1 MQSKKTTRS
10 NTKTTTKDNEKTI
23 IEADEMT
30 SVATRERKETSKKP
44 SKTKKTQASANTISE
59 NTVSE
64 QQASTQIQS
73 EAVSSSN
80 NPSQNINK
88 PAQGLEVAQ
97 TGSESRHM
105 YFTEKDLNR
114 ILENLDALRSDVY
127 PTPESQQD
135 EEYVDPSFPSVC
147 LIGLGRC
154 GSNIA
159 LDVASLVHNARNYYL
174 NEFRNEQLKANEKDN
189 QPLRWLQRSFKLQQK
204 AVVKPVFL
212 IEPLVMLGDLDK
224 DIEGRIRFSSK
235 GFHSDF
241 LKEYNKLKIMDL
253 SEVHAG
259 GAGNAPILGQ
269 YLAKIILN
277 KETENFSNADWKFI
291 HSYLIDSCGIK
302 ANQSR
307 LYFYIFSAGGGT
319 GSGMASEFG
328 LAQQYSYMSKT
339 FDTRVE
345 KDALPNKQSFVF
357 EPIFTSGI
365 CILPNITN
373 QNIEMSE
380 ALHINAGRLLCKYLS
395 EEWNFSYN
403 IENDDGSS
411 ENVMKRIRPW
421 NAMML
426 ISNDIMRYAEQS
438 DTQGNTQYIDV
449 NSMEKHANQYISQ
462 QIFNILTA
470 QAVTTDYDKNYFKRA
485 GIDIGET
492 IRLDAN
498 DLFMSLAGPVA
509 IAYAES
515 EVAESE
521 KLEPSQ
527 SQLDIDDLFFR
538 SIDLPHFNKQT
549 QAIEGIS
556 LLPIESNAYR
566 KALQEYKDSG
576 YSSSNLS
583 ELHFFKNCSS
593 VVSIVSLPKDYKLS
607 YLDLNK
613 LKSHLNSLFP
623 NTTLKRYA
631 LVIGASANL
640 SLTTLVAKS
649 PCLSDDFLTLI
660 VAYIK
665 RCFAKDNYR
674 FDDSI
679 DKGIIDFIKA
689 EHFDE
694 SKLDE
699 MLHENENPAK
709 ILDTNWYAIKP
720 MYEKKYRE
728 LIGDQEKFTSINDIR
743 LTLDSVKKAIHY
755 LREIYRHRISKTKII
770 SLSSPSVSL
779 RETTEPKVEDKKV
792 DK

>member
-1 MQSKKTTRS
+1 MQSKKSQTRPLGPQRTGRVKPSPEPAIEASDDFDVIVKEPQSELILKDKHS
-10 NTKTTTKDNEKTI
+10 NT
-23 IEADEMT
+23 
-30 SVATRERKETSKKP
+30 P
-44 SKTKKTQASANTISE
+44 Y
-59 NTVSE
+59 
-64 QQASTQIQS
+64 
-73 EAVSSSN
+73 
-80 NPSQNINK
+80 
-88 PAQGLEVAQ
+88 
-97 TGSESRHM
+97 M
-105 YFTEKDLNR
+105 YFTEKDLSR
-114 ILENLDALRSDVY
+114 ILKNLDVLRSEVY
-127 PTPESQQD
+127 PSEHNQ
-135 EEYVDPSFPSVC
+135 EEGERKLPNFPSVC

-159 LDVASLVHNARNYYL
+159 LDVASLVHNARNFYL
-174 NEFRNEQLKANEKDN
+174 TEFNHEQKQAKEKETR
-189 QPLRWLQRSFKLQQK
+189 PVKWIQRSLKLQQK
-204 AVVKPVFL
+204 KTVKPVFL

-235 GFHSDF
+235 GIDNDF
-241 LKEYNKLKIMDL
+241 LREYNKLKIMDL

-277 KETENFSNADWKFI
+277 KDTEHFNNSDWKFI

-339 FDTRVE
+339 FDVRPE
-345 KDALPNKQSFVF
+345 KELASQSQSFVF

-365 CILPNITN
+365 CILPNITD
-373 QNIEMSE
+373 QGVEMSE

-403 IENDDGSS
+403 MDNEDSTS
-411 ENVMKRIRPW
+411 ENVMRRIRPW
-421 NAMML
+421 NSMML
-426 ISNDIMRYAEQS
+426 ISNDIMRYAEQNDS
-438 DTQGNTQYIDV
+438 DGGIQHIDV
-449 NSMEKHANQYISQ
+449 NAMEKHANQYISQ

-470 QAVTTDYDKNYFKRA
+470 QAVTTDYDENYFRRA

-515 EVAESE
+515 VVADSSQGGES
-521 KLEPSQ
+521 KLKLGNGDQ
-527 SQLDIDDLFFR
+527 LILDIDDLFYR
-538 SIDLPHFNKQT
+538 SIDLPHYNKQT
-549 QAIEGIS
+549 QAIEGVS
-556 LLPIESNAYR
+556 LLPVESERYR
-566 KALQEYKDSG
+566 EALRQYKDSN
-576 YSSSNLS
+576 YNAKHLS
-583 ELHFFKNCSS
+583 DLHFFKNCSS
-593 VVSIVSLPKDYKLS
+593 VVSIISLPKDYKLS
-607 YLDLNK
+607 YMDLNK
-613 LKSHLNSLFP
+613 LKMHLNSLFP

-640 SLTTLVAKS
+640 SLTTLIAKS

-665 RCFAKDNYR
+665 RCFAKDDHR
-674 FDDSI
+674 FDDSL
-679 DKGIIDFIKA
+679 DKAIIDFIRA
-689 EHFDE
+689 PVFNE
-694 SKLDE
+694 SKLE
-699 MLHENENPAK
+699 AMLVENENPAK

-728 LIGDQEKFTSINDIR
+728 LIQDSKKFTSINDIR
-743 LTLDSVKKAIHY
+743 LTLDCVKKSIHY
-755 LREIYRHRISKTKII
+755 LREIYRHKISKTKII
-770 SLSSPSVSL
+770 SLNDNFSFSEELSEKKPAKTRKSKKSD
-779 RETTEPKVEDKKV
+779 TIEDDIKE
-792 DK
+792 DE

>member
-1 MQSKKTTRS
+1 MQSKKPGLKTPGRRTDNKGSKIDSGATEEFDVIVKDKSPRTTQL
-10 NTKTTTKDNEKTI
+10 
-23 IEADEMT
+23 
-30 SVATRERKETSKKP
+30 V
-44 SKTKKTQASANTISE
+44 
-59 NTVSE
+59 
-64 QQASTQIQS
+64 
-73 EAVSSSN
+73 
-80 NPSQNINK
+80 
-88 PAQGLEVAQ
+88 
-97 TGSESRHM
+97 ESPYN
-105 YFTEKDLNR
+105 YFTEKDISR
-114 ILENLDALRSDVY
+114 ILSNLDALRNDVY
-127 PTPESQQD
+127 PSTVTEG
-135 EEYVDPSFPSVC
+135 EEPQALPNFPSVC

-159 LDVASLVHNARNYYL
+159 LDVAALVHSARNFYL
-174 NEFRNEQLKANEKDN
+174 NEFNDDQARKNIKEKESRPIKWIQRNLKM
-189 QPLRWLQRSFKLQQK
+189 QTQR
-204 AVVKPVFL
+204 AVKPVFL

-235 GFHSDF
+235 SADGNF
-241 LKEYNKLKIMDL
+241 LTDYNKLKIMDL

-277 KETENFSNADWKFI
+277 KDTENFNNTDWKFI

-339 FDTRVE
+339 FEVKPE
-345 KDALPNKQSFVF
+345 KDLASQNQSFVF

-365 CILPNITN
+365 CILPNITDRN
-373 QNIEMSE
+373 SEMSE

-403 IENDDGSS
+403 MDNEDDTHT
-411 ENVMKRIRPW
+411 ENVMRRIRPW

-426 ISNDIMRYAEQS
+426 ISNDIMRYAEQN
-438 DTQGNTQYIDV
+438 DKDGGIQYIDV
-449 NSMEKHANQYISQ
+449 NSMERHANQYISQ

-470 QAVTTDYDKNYFKRA
+470 QAVTTDYDEDYFRRA

-515 EVAESE
+515 VVPDSDEN
-521 KLEPSQ
+521 KTN
-527 SQLDIDDLFFR
+527 LDIDDLFYR

-556 LLPIESNAYR
+556 LLPIESERYRNAL
-566 KALQEYKDSG
+566 KQYKESD
-576 YSSSNLS
+576 YNPRNLRN
-583 ELHFFKNCSS
+583 LHFFQNCSS

-607 YLDLNK
+607 YMDLNK
-613 LKSHLNSLFP
+613 LKTHLNQLFP

-640 SLTTLVAKS
+640 SLTTLIAKS

-674 FDDSI
+674 FDDTLDQCI
-679 DKGIIDFIKA
+679 VEFIQA
-689 EHFDE
+689 PEFDE
-694 SKLDE
+694 AKLE
-699 MLHENENPAK
+699 SMLVTHENPAK

-728 LIGDQEKFTSINDIR
+728 LIRENKKFTSINDIR
-743 LTLDSVKKAIHY
+743 LDIDNVKKAIRY
-755 LREIYRHRISKTKII
+755 LREIYRHRISKTRII
-770 SLSSPSVSL
+770 SLN
-779 RETTEPKVEDKKV
+779 DKHSFNENLKKTIP
-792 DK
+792 DESAPE

>member
-1 MQSKKTTRS
+1 MQRKKPSVR
-10 NTKTTTKDNEKTI
+10 
-23 IEADEMT
+23 T
-30 SVATRERKETSKKP
+30 SQSRKETSA
-44 SKTKKTQASANTISE
+44 TQAGVE
-59 NTVSE
+59 NTDEYDV
-64 QQASTQIQS
+64 I
-73 EAVSSSN
+73 VKDSSSR
-80 NPSQNINK
+80 NK
-88 PAQGLEVAQ
+88 ETEV
-97 TGSESRHM
+97 SLK
-105 YFTEKDLNR
+105 YFREKDISR
-114 ILENLDALRSDVY
+114 ILSNLDALRNDVY
-127 PTPESQQD
+127 PSSQT
-135 EEYVDPSFPSVC
+135 EEETNPKLPNFPSVC

-159 LDVASLVHNARNYYL
+159 LDVASLVHNARNFYL
-174 NEFRNEQLKANEKDN
+174 NEFRDEQKQVKEKDN
-189 QPLRWLQRSFKLQQK
+189 RPVKWIQRNLKMEKTNS
-204 AVVKPVFL
+204 VKPVFL

-224 DIEGRIRFSSK
+224 DIAGRIQFSSK
-235 GFHSDF
+235 GTSNDF
-241 LKEYNKLKIMDL
+241 LQDYNKLKIMDL

-339 FDTRVE
+339 FDIKPE
-345 KDALPNKQSFVF
+345 KEVAGQNQSFVF

-365 CILPNITN
+365 CILPNIN
-373 QNIEMSE
+373 DKNVEMSE

-395 EEWNFSYN
+395 EEWDFSYN
-403 IENDDGSS
+403 LDSDEDSA
-411 ENVMKRIRPW
+411 EHAMRRIRPW

-426 ISNDIMRYAEQS
+426 ISNDIMRYAEQNDNES
-438 DTQGNTQYIDV
+438 EIQYIDV
-449 NSMEKHANQYISQ
+449 NSMERHANQYISQ

-470 QAVTTDYDKNYFKRA
+470 QAVTTDYDENYFRRA

-515 EVAESE
+515 VVHGAEESN
-521 KLEPSQ
+521 KKDCD
-527 SQLDIDDLFFR
+527 LDIDDLFYR

-549 QAIEGIS
+549 QAIEGVS
-556 LLPIESNAYR
+556 LLPIESDSYR
-566 KALQEYKDSG
+566 RALKQYKE
-576 YSSSNLS
+576 SNYDAS
-583 ELHFFKNCSS
+583 ELKKLHFFQNCSS

-607 YLDLNK
+607 YMDLNK
-613 LKSHLNSLFP
+613 LKTHLNSLFP

-640 SLTTLVAKS
+640 SLTTLIAKS

-674 FDDSI
+674 FDDELDRAI
-679 DKGIIDFIKA
+679 VEFIKA
-689 EHFDE
+689 DE
-694 SKLDE
+694 FNEAKLE
-699 MLHENENPAK
+699 AMLVENENPAK

-728 LIGDQEKFTSINDIR
+728 LIRDNKKFTSINDIR
-743 LTLDSVKKAIHY
+743 LNLDNVKKAIHY

-770 SLSSPSVSL
+770 SLNEGHSL
-779 RETTEPKVEDKKV
+779 NISLQDKSETKD
-792 DK
+792 D

>member
-1 MQSKKTTRS
+1 MSAAAHTTS
-10 NTKTTTKDNEKTI
+10 
-23 IEADEMT
+23 
-30 SVATRERKETSKKP
+30 S
-44 SKTKKTQASANTISE
+44 
-59 NTVSE
+59 TVSE
-64 QQASTQIQS
+64 PSDDFDLIVK
-73 EAVSSSN
+73 EPVSKSN
-80 NPSQNINK
+80 K
-88 PAQGLEVAQ
+88 KVEVLRKDTA
-97 TGSESRHM
+97 GDVPYM

-114 ILENLDALRSDVY
+114 ILSNLDTLRNEVY
-127 PTPESQQD
+127 PSEQSQ
-135 EEYVDPSFPSVC
+135 EEVERKLPNFPSVC

-159 LDVASLVHNARNYYL
+159 LDVASLVHNARNFYL
-174 NEFRNEQLKANEKDN
+174 SEFHNEQQIAKEKESRPVKWIQRNLKLSSEK
-189 QPLRWLQRSFKLQQK
+189 S
-204 AVVKPVFL
+204 VKPVFL

-235 GFHSDF
+235 GEASNF
-241 LKEYNKLKIMDL
+241 LRDYNKLKIMDL

-277 KETENFSNADWKFI
+277 KETEEFTNADWKFI

-339 FDTRVE
+339 FDTRP
-345 KDALPNKQSFVF
+345 DSGLASQNQSFVF

-365 CILPNITN
+365 CILPNIN
-373 QNIEMSE
+373 DHGVELSE

-403 IENDDGSS
+403 MDNEESTS
-411 ENVMKRIRPW
+411 ENVINRIRPW

-426 ISNDIMRYAEQS
+426 ISNDIMRYAEQNDS
-438 DTQGNTQYIDV
+438 DGGIQYIDV

-470 QAVTTDYDKNYFKRA
+470 QAVTTDYDENYFRRA

-515 EVAESE
+515 VVADNPDPE
-521 KLEPSQ
+521 KPKLFDGE
-527 SQLDIDDLFFR
+527 QLDIDDLFFR
-538 SIDLPHFNKQT
+538 SIDLPHYNKQT
-549 QAIEGIS
+549 QAIEGVS
-556 LLPIESNAYR
+556 LLPIESERYR
-566 KALQEYKDSG
+566 EALRQYKDSN
-576 YSSSNLS
+576 YNAKHLS

-607 YLDLNK
+607 YMDLNK
-613 LKSHLNSLFP
+613 LKMHLNSLFP

-640 SLTTLVAKS
+640 SLTTLIAKS

-660 VAYIK
+660 VSYIK

-674 FDDSI
+674 YDDAL
-679 DKGIIDFIKA
+679 DRAIIDFIRA
-689 EHFDE
+689 DEFDE
-694 SKLDE
+694 SKLE
-699 MLHENENPAK
+699 AMLVENENPAK

-728 LIGDQEKFTSINDIR
+728 LIHDQGKFTSINDIR
-743 LTLDSVKKAIHY
+743 LTIECVKKAIHY

-770 SLSSPSVSL
+770 SLNDGFSFSDEL
-779 RETTEPKVEDKKV
+779 AKK
-792 DK
+792 D